1 MKLKVN
7 ITKLLLMTFIVL
19 AFGIIAFVL
28 FKYPE
33 AGVADQGDFDR
44 VMSVS
49 GLQLPSKDFMD
60 PNFER
65 FYKYPV
71 TDYKIAPFT
80 IPRILITFTSTSMS
94 YLISIISFI
103 CKAFG
108 SDIFKTQYLAIAYGI
123 IYTLSIYLIIRY
135 LNIKNKLTL
144 FLLAALSLFVLFD
157 GNYLVW
163 FNSLYGEPMMITT
176 FTLYIAS
183 WIYYIYHRYVLK
195 SEKNIFSTIILIFI
209 ASFLFLGSKMQVIA
223 ALPVIL
229 VMLIKLL
236 YENKNLLRPFK
247 KVICFL
253 LLCILIIY
261 PVQIQLKHK
270 EMSKDT
276 QYNSVF
282 YGILKDSE
290 NPRQDLINLGLN
302 PDMASE
308 AGKHSYLI
316 TSAYTKYIPH
326 TLITEEDFY
335 NKISS
340 GKLIRFY
347 ITHPLRLVK
356 GMEYTANNAFSTG
369 TKLGKYSK
377 SYSSTPIN
385 SFNRFT
391 LWSFLRNNMLPKN
404 LVFISLIYIFAIIS
418 SLFIYIKRKHLEDL
432 KHKIQLFW
440 SILFIG
446 ILQFPMPFIG
456 NGQADTTKQLFLF
469 NFTFDIVLIVMIT
482 YISHFIFNNKKV
494 YKNRSSS

>member
-1 MKLKVN
+1 MKLKMNV
-7 ITKLLLMTFIVL
+7 TKLLLITFIVL
-19 AFGIIAFVL
+19 ALGIITFVL

-49 GLQLPSKDFMD
+49 GLQLPSKYFMD
-60 PNFER
+60 PSFER

-80 IPRILITFTSTSMS
+80 LTRILIIFISTSMS
-94 YLISIISFI
+94 YFISMISFI

-108 SDIFKTQYLAIAYGI
+108 SDIFKTQYLAITYGI
-123 IYTLSIYLIIRY
+123 IYTLSIYLIIKY

-144 FLLAALSLFVLFD
+144 FLLVTLSLFVLFD

-176 FTLYIAS
+176 LALYIAS

-195 SEKNIFSTIILIFI
+195 SEEKIFSNIMLIFI
-209 ASFLFLGSKMQVIA
+209 ASFLFLGSKMQVIS

-229 VMLIKLL
+229 IMIIKLL
-236 YENKNLLRPFK
+236 YENRNILKPLTKGL
-247 KVICFL
+247 CYL

-261 PVQIQLKHK
+261 PLQIQLRHK

-290 NPRQDLINLGLN
+290 NPRQDLIDLGLN

-340 GKLIRFY
+340 GKLIKFY
-347 ITHPLRLVK
+347 ITHPLRLIK
-356 GMEYTANNAFSTG
+356 GMEYTADNAFFTG
-369 TKLGKYSK
+369 TKLGKYPK

-391 LWSFLRNNMLPKN
+391 LWSFLRNNILPKN
-404 LVFISLIYIFAIIS
+404 LAFISLIYICAIVS
-418 SLFIYIKRKHLEDL
+418 SLFIYIKRKHLEDV

-469 NFTFDIVLIVMIT
+469 NFTFDIILIIMIT
-482 YISHFIFNNKKV
+482 YISHFIFNNKKI
-494 YKNRSSS
+494 YKNRS